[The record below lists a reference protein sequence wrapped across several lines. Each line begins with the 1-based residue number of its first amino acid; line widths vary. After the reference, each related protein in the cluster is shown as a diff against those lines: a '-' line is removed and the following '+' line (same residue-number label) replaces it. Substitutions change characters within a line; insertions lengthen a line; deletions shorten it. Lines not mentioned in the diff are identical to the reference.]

1 MISSK
6 SVVLVLLFFTLFH
19 KISHFYLHPKTFF
32 NYNLLVRRNS
42 SAQMKNHTK
51 IQQSYLPNKII
62 LKLKVSL
69 RHIYETFIPLRIENM
84 VIN

>member
-1 MISSK
+1 
-6 SVVLVLLFFTLFH
+6 
-19 KISHFYLHPKTFF
+19 
-32 NYNLLVRRNS
+32 
-42 SAQMKNHTK
+42 MKNHTK